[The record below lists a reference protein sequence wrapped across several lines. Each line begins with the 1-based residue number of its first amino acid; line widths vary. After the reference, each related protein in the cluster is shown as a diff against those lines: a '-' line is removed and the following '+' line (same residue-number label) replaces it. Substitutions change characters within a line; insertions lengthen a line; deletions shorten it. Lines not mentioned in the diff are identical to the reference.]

1 MIFFVTGASGSGKS
15 ACLPRL
21 SELLPEVALH
31 DFDELGV
38 PADADKVWRQRTTE
52 GWLRRGIADEAQGR
66 STLICGGAVLGEIL
80 ACPSAPNI
88 SHLGLCFLDCS
99 DIVRIDR
106 LKSRGAHGAT
116 QDTLNWAAWQ
126 RVHVI
131 DPQWRAD
138 VISADSAP
146 EMLWNRWSDW
156 KRGDERWRAH
166 IVDTTELSVSEVA
179 QHVATWARRR
189 LTLA

>member
-21 SELLPEVALH
+21 SELLPGVALH

-38 PADADKVWRQRTTE
+38 PADADKIWRQRTTE
-52 GWLRRGIADEAQGR
+52 DWLRRGIANEAQER
-66 STLICGGAVLGEIL
+66 STMICGGAVLGEIL
-80 ACPSAPNI
+80 ACPSASNT
-88 SHLGLCFLDCS
+88 SRLELCFLDCS

-106 LKSRGAHGAT
+106 LRSRDVHGAT

-138 VISADSAP
+138 VIAADSAP
-146 EMLWNRWSDW
+146 EMRWIRWSDW
-156 KRGDERWRAH
+156 QRGDERWRAH
-166 IVDTTELSVSEVA
+166 IIDTTELGVSEVA
-179 QHVATWARRR
+179 EHVAAWARSR
-189 LTLA
+189 LTLG